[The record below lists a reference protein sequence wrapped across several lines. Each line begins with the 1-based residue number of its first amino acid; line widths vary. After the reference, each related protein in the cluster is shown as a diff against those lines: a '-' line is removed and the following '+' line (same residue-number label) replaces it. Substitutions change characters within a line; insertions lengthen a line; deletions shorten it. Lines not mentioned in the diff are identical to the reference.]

1 MWTHYL
7 VVIVPHN
14 LKKEHQEW
22 ASLWIT
28 GGKNDG
34 KMPTATSI
42 DMIIGSETATGT
54 GLVVGVLF

>member
-1 MWTHYL
+1 M
-7 VVIVPHN
+7 VIVPHN